1 MSAAAQ
7 GQGMHRPR
15 LPEAAGH
22 ALELRGLSKRY
33 GSFVAVEDV
42 SLRVERGE
50 FLTLLGPSGSGKTTI
65 LMAIAGFTAP
75 SGGAILLDG
84 SDITG
89 LPPEKRDFGM
99 VFQGY
104 ALFPHMSVAE
114 NVAFPLRVRG
124 LGRADRDAK
133 VRAAL
138 DLVQLDRFA
147 ERRPAQLSGGQQQRV
162 ALARALVFD
171 PALLLLDE
179 PLSALDKKLR
189 AELQEELKA
198 LHRRVGRTFV
208 NVTHDQEEALS
219 LSDHVA
225 ILNHGR
231 LIQLGAPAQL
241 YERPRTRFVADFL
254 GKSNFLHGTVREVP
268 AMGHGTMALQSGATR
283 LVQAAGAGARP
294 ALGSRALLS
303 LRPEKIALLAEDD
316 AADNSVT
323 GEIASWAYL
332 GAGFTLAVRTAD
344 LGEIR
349 VALPS
354 WRAPIAP
361 AEGLAV
367 RLGWS
372 ADAAVQVMED
382 MEGADAGGR

>member
-1 MSAAAQ
+1 VSDAK
-7 GQGMHRPR
+7 
-15 LPEAAGH
+15 GH
-22 ALELRGLSKRY
+22 ALALRGLTKKY
-33 GSFVAVEDV
+33 GEFVAVADV
-42 SLRVERGE
+42 TLDVGRGE

-65 LMAIAGFTAP
+65 LMAVAGFVAPTA
-75 SGGAILLDG
+75 GGILLDG
-84 SDITG
+84 RDITP

-104 ALFPHMSVAE
+104 ALFPHMTVAE
-114 NVAFPLRVRG
+114 NVAFPLRVRR
-124 LGRADRDAK
+124 LPRAERDAK

-138 DLVQLDRFA
+138 DLVQLDAFA
-147 ERRPAQLSGGQQQRV
+147 DRLPKQLSGGQQQRV

-219 LSDHVA
+219 LSDRIA

-231 LIQLGAPAQL
+231 LVQAGAPGDL

-254 GKSNFLHGTVREVP
+254 GKSNFLEGTARAP
-268 AMGHGTMALQSGATR
+268 AGGGFALE
-283 LVQAAGAGARP
+283 AGGARLAVRLPDGEPPP
-294 ALGSRALLS
+294 AEGARSLLS
-303 LRPEKIALLAEDD
+303 LRPEKVALLAGDE
-316 AADNSVT
+316 AADNVAE
-323 GEIASWAYL
+323 GRILAFAYL
-332 GAGFTLAVRTAD
+332 GTGFALRVATEH

-349 VALPS
+349 AVLPA
-354 WRAPIAP
+354 WKAPIAP
-361 AEGLAV
+361 VEGLPV
-367 RLGWS
+367 RLGWA
-372 ADAAVQVMED
+372 ADAAVPVLED
-382 MEGADAGGR
+382 AA